1 VGLGL
6 SVADAKTKLAYQR
19 SFRYGITANV
29 VVEHFIL
36 QENRAYPII
45 KAARLIPHKMG
56 YVANSGLRSSGRQ
69 KRTPDSRIQWYLKG
83 VEKLGAPR
91 CVMLAQ
97 N

>member
-56 YVANSGLRSSGRQ
+56 YRQIVACEAGVAR
-69 KRTPDSRIQWYLKG
+69 RTPDSRIQWYPKE